1 MSKNLINY
9 RDSSNNTAISV
20 GIRFEASYAER
31 KESYAKTSVMYANHY
46 AYMLFTCWALYNTRS
61 LSHFTS
67 YTYPSKLGY
76 IRKLFP
82 SWELTH
88 SHQHLL
94 KGTHTYSY
102 LRHFPYQRHYYRW
115 WMCLVLPA
123 TRIPWHVDVESSR
136 TP

>member
-9 RDSSNNTAISV
+9 RDSSNNTTISV

-67 YTYPSKLGY
+67 YTYISQQTWLHQEIISLMGANPLPSASPK
-76 IRKLFP
+76 RN
-82 SWELTH
+82 T
-88 SHQHLL
+88 HLL
-94 KGTHTYSY
+94 IPTSLSIPK
-102 LRHFPYQRHYYRW
+102 HYYRW

-123 TRIPWHVDVESSR
+123 TRILWHVESSR
-136 TP
+136 IP